1 MALLRPQARH
11 FVTVCLFCSKDEFTV
26 EGKDVGFVTAV
37 EVKRDNSGFGS
48 DWRLLYVRTYL
59 SDF

>member
-1 MALLRPQARH
+1 M
-11 FVTVCLFCSKDEFTV
+11 TVCLFCSKDEFTV